1 MTANFGGIRRFSGL
15 ALVFCLLAFLPACAT
30 VSGWFGDTDP
40 APEESLALKHWN
52 QGLQFRAEGQLESAA
67 AELERAIKADRSM
80 YQAYYQLGLVY
91 KDLNQPDLA
100 RQAWQY
106 GLEEARK
113 SPDRP
118 EYPKE
123 QAIAEMQAAL
133 TGLEHR
139 PVETPIEPK
148 PAPPKP
154 GPKVKKPVKAGN
166 YAVLYSSNLK
176 ESNAR
181 KDFIRL
187 KSMGYE
193 TMIKQHKDSKG
204 RTWHRVWAGCCQSRD
219 KALRL
224 ARSMRK
230 KGLKSDLTV
239 MRPR

>member
-1 MTANFGGIRRFSGL
+1 
-15 ALVFCLLAFLPACAT
+15 
-30 VSGWFGDTDP
+30 
-40 APEESLALKHWN
+40 
-52 QGLQFRAEGQLESAA
+52 
-67 AELERAIKADRSM
+67 M

-91 KDLNQPDLA
+91 KDLKQPELA
-100 RQAWQY
+100 RQAWEY

-133 TGLEHR
+133 TGLESR
-139 PVETPIEPK
+139 PKETPLEPEPK
-148 PAPPKP
+148 KSKP
-154 GPKVKKPVKAGN
+154 EHQMKKTVESGA
-166 YAVLYSSNLK
+166 YAVLFSSNLK

-204 RTWHRVWAGCCQSRD
+204 RIWHRVWVGCCQTRD

-239 MRPR
+239 MRP

>member
-1 MTANFGGIRRFSGL
+1 MKINFLDIRRFFSL
-15 ALVFCLLAFLPACAT
+15 ALVFCLLVFLPACAT
-30 VSGWFGDTDP
+30 VSGWFGESEP
-40 APEESLALKHWN
+40 APEENVALKHWN
-52 QGLQFRAEGQLESAA
+52 QGLQYRAEGELESAA

-91 KDLNQPDLA
+91 KDLKQPELA
-100 RQAWQY
+100 RQAWEY

-133 TGLEHR
+133 TGLESR
-139 PVETPIEPK
+139 PKETPLEPEPK
-148 PAPPKP
+148 KSKP
-154 GPKVKKPVKAGN
+154 EHQMKKTVESGA
-166 YAVLYSSNLK
+166 YAVLFSSNLK

-204 RTWHRVWAGCCQSRD
+204 RIWHRVWVGCCQTRD

-239 MRPR
+239 MRP